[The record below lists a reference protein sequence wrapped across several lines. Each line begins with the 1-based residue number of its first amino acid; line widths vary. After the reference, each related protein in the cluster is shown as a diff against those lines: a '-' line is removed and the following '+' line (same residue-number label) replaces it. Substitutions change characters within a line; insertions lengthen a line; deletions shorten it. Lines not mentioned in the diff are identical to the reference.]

1 MPSPLPPNQPPS
13 RPLQRAGV
21 LLCAAAAVWLTAPG
35 STRAQYPEARISPR
49 GVLMIDFS
57 PSYVSYSNRFAANG
71 DEEPLGTDFSDERAG
86 VRLIPSMWSPE
97 GAIGSIIGDAGYTI
111 DAGAF
116 RTTLDA
122 DIRRFPL
129 NLEFG
134 ISKRFSVWASV
145 PLVSTRMQVDFRIDS
160 TATSD
165 MGENLAGTSEG
176 EGAIRSLIVDLDA
189 GAAFV
194 ESQIAA
200 GAYGCP
206 GSAQCAEAQALVD
219 RANQLV
225 LDLEIM
231 TGVFGAG
238 GTNEFLPPFAPIDSS
253 AAGKAVLAAVEDV
266 KADLVTFGA
275 PAIGGTVPLPPGAVD
290 TTFINDRMLQEGR
303 WGYGAEPLTFV
314 KYHLKLGDAELG
326 LRWGAVQSRSLRA
339 VVEGKVRLP
348 TGAVDLAENFVDLGV
363 GDEQT
368 DIVLGAQAV
377 WEPGSVL
384 ALAASASYTLQLG
397 HQLERRITPHTS
409 PIAIAATQQT
419 VSRNLGDVF
428 EMGLYPTL
436 RLSRSFV
443 VYGSVYYY
451 FKPKDSFELTGP
463 YSLPDDQL
471 QTSIEDLEFQTKMT
485 ALSFGG
491 GIHYFAD
498 TNRDG
503 LALPIAAGID
513 YRAAFQGEGGLT
525 PKSSRLNFYL
535 RLYWRWFGDTPTEN

>member
-1 MPSPLPPNQPPS
+1 
-13 RPLQRAGV
+13 
-21 LLCAAAAVWLTAPG
+21 
-35 STRAQYPEARISPR
+35 
-49 GVLMIDFS
+49 MIDFS

-97 GAIGSIIGDAGYTI
+97 GAIGSIIGDADYTI

-122 DIRRFPL
+122 DVRRFPL

-134 ISKRFSVWASV
+134 ISNRFSVWASV

-160 TATSD
+160 TTSD
-165 MGENLAGTSEG
+165 MGRNLAGNAADE
-176 EGAIRSLIVDLDA
+176 ANIRTLITDLDA
-189 GAAFV
+189 GADFV
-194 ESQIAA
+194 ASQITA
-200 GAYGCP
+200 GSYGCP
-206 GSAQCAEAQALVD
+206 GSTQCAEAQALVD
-219 RANQLV
+219 RTNQLV

-231 TGVFGAG
+231 TGVFAAG
-238 GTNEFLPPFAPIDSS
+238 GTNDILPAFAPLDTS
-253 AAGKAVLAAVEDV
+253 ATGIAVTAEIEDV
-266 KADLVTFGA
+266 KAELATFGA
-275 PAIGGTVPLPPGAVD
+275 TPITSTLPLPGTTVD
-290 TTFINDRMLQEGR
+290 TAFINNRMLQEGQ
-303 WGYGAEPLTFV
+303 WGYGAEPLAFV

-339 VVEGKVRLP
+339 VLEGIVRLP
-348 TGAVDLAENFVDLGV
+348 TGKVDLAENFLDLGT
-363 GDEQT
+363 GDHQT
-368 DIVLGAQAV
+368 DVVLGAQAV

-409 PIAIAATQQT
+409 PIALAATQQT

-428 EMGLYPTL
+428 QAGLYPSL
-436 RLSRSFV
+436 RLSRSFL

-451 FKPKDSFELTGP
+451 FKPKDSFALTGP

-471 QTSIEDLEFQTKMT
+471 QTAIEDLEFQTKMT

-491 GIHYFAD
+491 GIHYYAA
-498 TNRDG
+498 TNREG
-503 LALPIAAGID
+503 PALPIAAGID

-535 RLYWRWFGDTPTEN
+535 RLYWRWFGGSGPSDGQEQAPGS